1 MGKAPKGDVE
11 TARCLLVRAGDH
23 VCAVPLAKVRRVMR
37 ALAVHPLPGAAPEL
51 IGLAEFGGEPLPI
64 LDLAR
69 LIGAPPGATAQFP
82 VTLVV
87 AAGPA
92 SEREIVGL
100 AADAALEIAEVPIR
114 SLVAGDG
121 GLVRGEAPVAGRAVR
136 VLDLETLGAAR

>member
-1 MGKAPKGDVE
+1 MGNAPKGDLE

-23 VCAVPLAKVRRVMR
+23 VCAVPLANVRRVMR
-37 ALAVHPLPGAAPEL
+37 ALPVHPLPGAAAEL

-69 LIGAPPGATAQFP
+69 LIGAPPGATPQFP

-87 AAGPA
+87 VAGRAA
-92 SEREIVGL
+92 EREIVGL
-100 AADAALEIAEVPIR
+100 AADAALEIAEVPTR

-121 GLVRGEAPVAGRAVR
+121 GLVRGEAPLAGRAVR
-136 VLDLETLGAAR
+136 VLDLEALGAAR